1 MQVAA
6 TYESPARGSAQG
18 VPTAPVGQGDVL
30 LMLYDGAIRF
40 VGLAKDQINSGNA
53 GAKEISLAKAY
64 AIISEFI
71 QSLDHERAPELCSNL
86 EQIYEF
92 MLAKLAEAN
101 GNMDAAPL
109 DIVLCHLTE
118 MRETWSEAVARATA

>member
-6 TYESPARGSAQG
+6 TYESPATENVQN
-18 VPTAPVGQGDVL
+18 VPNAPAGQGDVL

-40 VGLAKDQINSGNA
+40 VGLAKDQIRSGNA
-53 GAKEISLAKAY
+53 NAKEISLAKAY

-71 QSLDHERAPELCSNL
+71 NSLDHERAPDLCSNL

-92 MLAKLAEAN
+92 MLCKLAEAN

-109 DIVLCHLTE
+109 DIVLGHLTE
-118 MRETWSEAVARATA
+118 MRETWSEAVSRATA